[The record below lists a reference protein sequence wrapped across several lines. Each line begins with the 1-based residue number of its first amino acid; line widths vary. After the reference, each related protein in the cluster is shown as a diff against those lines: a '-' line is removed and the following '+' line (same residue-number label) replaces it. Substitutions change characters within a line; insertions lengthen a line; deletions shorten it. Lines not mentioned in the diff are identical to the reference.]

1 MNHWSWGR
9 PLPRCSGSRSRVK
22 EDLPGYQHQTPRSWW
37 HTLSWPAQIRG
48 GAGSLVGE
56 GQGDWGQVQ
65 DVPRHHGRPEGRDR
79 RHGEKAGCDSN
90 FEQVPAKDELR
101 DFQSHWS
108 QEVPVSA
115 GAAHVERASEEVAEA
130 PEVLFAP
137 EAAPVEAAPVQEVTV
152 VSEEVAGTEPEVK
165 ETNEVSTLV
174 EAHLQYLCWKL
185 ICWRTNK
192 HWFVQT
198 NKHCTP
204 YLVSSN
210 WTVALVCLNSSLNN
224 LFSERG
230 EFFLF

>member
-1 MNHWSWGR
+1 MFLDTMDGLKAGIDAMGRKLAATATLNRSRQRMSWGIFR
-9 PLPRCSGSRSRVK
+9 AT
-22 EDLPGYQHQTPRSWW
+22 E
-37 HTLSWPAQIRG
+37 
-48 GAGSLVGE
+48 
-56 GQGDWGQVQ
+56 
-65 DVPRHHGRPEGRDR
+65 
-79 RHGEKAGCDSN
+79 
-90 FEQVPAKDELR
+90 AK
-101 DFQSHWS
+101 
-108 QEVPVSA
+108 EVPVSA

-204 YLVSSN
+204 YLVSRN
-210 WTVALVCLNSSLNN
+210 WTVALVGLNSSLNN
-224 LFSERG
+224 LLSERG

>member
-1 MNHWSWGR
+1 MVVSNCIHITKATGAQAALSEGGLSFTQLSWLLGGKLAATATLNKSRQRMSWGIFR
-9 PLPRCSGSRSRVK
+9 AT
-22 EDLPGYQHQTPRSWW
+22 E
-37 HTLSWPAQIRG
+37 
-48 GAGSLVGE
+48 
-56 GQGDWGQVQ
+56 
-65 DVPRHHGRPEGRDR
+65 
-79 RHGEKAGCDSN
+79 
-90 FEQVPAKDELR
+90 AK
-101 DFQSHWS
+101 
-108 QEVPVSA
+108 EVPVSA
-115 GAAHVERASEEVAEA
+115 GATHVEGASEEVAEA

-152 VSEEVAGTEPEVK
+152 VSEEVAGTEPEVN